1 MRRTRAREISWA
13 SLVLIIGACTV
24 ASGPSYAK
32 GNPSPGEPD
41 LVPSAGLADSAP
53 PGKGI
58 GKGKAKGIVEG
69 KAKAKGI
76 VEGKAKA
83 WGIGKVIPKGKGVAV
98 AGVSYHCLGEAKQKH
113 KQGSPYS
120 YLADSI
126 VMDAG
131 GQSATLEGAATSDL
145 VYDDGNMVPTHMAA
159 ASINTSGLMLRT
171 FDTCGTSAG
180 SILNA
185 VVTGED
191 QTNSSTSG
199 TTYVEFRFNYHAKLG
214 GSGDNFTAF
223 TEATL
228 HVPGFQEESFKVSA
242 DGKLIDAPPGMSITD
257 LSVGKDYLYEIQ
269 GMYTVEGQLNYGPN
283 VKNKVHTMFE
293 ANGKVTGISGSKMV
307 AGFASTEALNTLT
320 YEIVSLDPNVSFSF
334 VPP

>member
-1 MRRTRAREISWA
+1 
-13 SLVLIIGACTV
+13 
-24 ASGPSYAK
+24 
-32 GNPSPGEPD
+32 
-41 LVPSAGLADSAP
+41 
-53 PGKGI
+53 
-58 GKGKAKGIVEG
+58 
-69 KAKAKGI
+69 
-76 VEGKAKA
+76 
-83 WGIGKVIPKGKGVAV
+83 
-98 AGVSYHCLGEAKQKH
+98 
-113 KQGSPYS
+113 
-120 YLADSI
+120 
-126 VMDAG
+126 MDAG

-145 VYDDGNMVPTHMAA
+145 VVDDGNTVPTHMAA

-185 VVTGED
+185 VVTGVD

-199 TTYVEFRFNYHAKLG
+199 ATHVEFRFNYHAKLG
-214 GSGDNFTAF
+214 GSGENFTAF

-242 DGKLIDAPPGMSITD
+242 DGKLIDAPPGMSVTD
-257 LSVGKDYLYEIQ
+257 LSVGENYLYEVQ
-269 GMYTVEGQLNYGPN
+269 GTYIVEGQLFYGPN

-293 ANGKVTGISGSKMV
+293 ANGKVTGLDISGSKMV

-334 VPP
+334 VTP